1 MKKVMQKI
9 YVSPETK
16 EKIKMV
22 AEQKKISQS
31 KILRHW
37 LEEYLD
43 ILVFPEDEKWS
54 VENG

>member
-1 MKKVMQKI
+1 MQKI

-16 EKIKMV
+16 EKIKTV
-22 AEQKKISQS
+22 AEREKVSQS

-43 ILVFPEDEKWS
+43 ILVFPEDEKRS

>member
-1 MKKVMQKI
+1 MKKVIQKI

-22 AEQKKISQS
+22 AEQEKVSQS

-37 LEEYLD
+37 LEDYLD
-43 ILVFPEDEKWS
+43 ILVFPEDKERGTD
-54 VENG
+54 NG